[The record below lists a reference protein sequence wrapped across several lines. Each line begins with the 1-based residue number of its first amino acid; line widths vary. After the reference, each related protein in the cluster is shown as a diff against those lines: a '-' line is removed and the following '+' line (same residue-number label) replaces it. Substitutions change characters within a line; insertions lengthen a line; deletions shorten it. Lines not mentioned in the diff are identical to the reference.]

1 MTLET
6 RYRLALINMAQGA
19 QRQADS
25 IRTWAYSVP
34 AEVASGN
41 EEQAQA
47 YERVAQLLC
56 NEADDL
62 RKQETVKS

>member
-1 MTLET
+1 MDKDT

-19 QRQADS
+19 QRQADACRS
-25 IRTWAYSVP
+25 FVP
-34 AEVASGN
+34 VIIATQPADDR

-56 NEADDL
+56 NEADDMK
-62 RKQETVKS
+62 RREPG